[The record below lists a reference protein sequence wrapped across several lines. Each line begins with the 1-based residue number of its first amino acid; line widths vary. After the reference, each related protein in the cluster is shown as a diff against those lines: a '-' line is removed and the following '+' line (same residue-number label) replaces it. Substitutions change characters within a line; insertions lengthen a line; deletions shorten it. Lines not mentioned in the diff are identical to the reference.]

1 MYEVIIQ
8 HPAEQFIK
16 TLEKREQEKILD
28 AIEQLE
34 TKPRLGKELVGRLAG
49 LRSLHVGIYRVIYK
63 IEDVKLIVLVLKAGY
78 RGNIYSKKFGK

>member
-16 TLEKREQEKILD
+16 TLEKREQENLLNE
-28 AIEQLE
+28 IEQLE

-78 RGNIYSKKFGK
+78 RGNVYSKKFGK